1 MAQVFF
7 KNSGKGIPVNTIFCI
22 GRNYA
27 KHAEELNNPI
37 PESPIIFIKPGTTL
51 VQDGGFIDLPAMS
64 NEVHYETEVVALIG
78 RSGKNIS
85 VEEALAYVR
94 GYGIGID
101 VTARDIQERA
111 KQKSHPWTIAK
122 GFDTFAPISAF
133 VNAAQIP
140 DPQNIHFKLEINGK
154 IRQNG
159 NTKMMLV
166 PVAQLISFLSS
177 IFTLTPGDLVF
188 SGTPEG
194 VGRLHEGDVLAAT
207 LGDGL
212 TSLTVQVR
220 KAQHD

>member
-7 KNSGKGIPVNTIFCI
+7 KKDGKGIPVNTIFCI

-37 PESPIIFIKPGTTL
+37 PESPIIFIKPVTTL
-51 VQDGGFIDLPAMS
+51 LQDGRFIELPAIS
-64 NEVHYETEVVALIG
+64 NDVHYETEVVVLIG
-78 RSGKNIS
+78 KSGKDIS
-85 VEEALAYVR
+85 PAEALQYVS

-101 VTARDIQERA
+101 VTARDIQEKA
-111 KQKSHPWTIAK
+111 KQKSHPWAIAK
-122 GFDTFAPISAF
+122 GFDTFAPVSAF
-133 VNAAQIP
+133 VDAAQIP

-159 NTKMMLV
+159 NTQMMLF
-166 PVAQLISFLSS
+166 PIAHLISFLSF
-177 IFTLTPGDLVF
+177 IFTLNPGDLIF

-194 VGRLHEGDVLAAT
+194 VGQLHEGDVLAAV
-207 LGDGL
+207 LGNEL

-220 KAQHD
+220 KA